1 VALRVNCCREVVSDD
16 GAVSDLSEEVY
27 DENIAGFKNVDN
39 PGILVAD
46 AVFLFSIGANH
57 RIHIRPKGHE
67 YSGYNPADQPFAG
80 INYFPPTFELIAI
93 VGALEQVPS
102 LLGSDVFEA

>member
-1 VALRVNCCREVVSDD
+1 MALRVNCGREIVSDD
-16 GAVSDLSEEVY
+16 GAVSDFSEEVY
-27 DENIAGFKNVDN
+27 DENIAGFENVDN

-67 YSGYNPADQPFAG
+67 TAVTTRPTSRSPGLITFH
-80 INYFPPTFELIAI
+80 PP
-93 VGALEQVPS
+93 S
-102 LLGSDVFEA
+102 N